1 MTFKVDKEE
10 EVVGTGGRLESGG
23 GCVLRVGQLLR
34 NRGRQ
39 VLSFDC
45 YGLGTTRKSPG
56 KRVSVRSCLDQ
67 VAL

>member
-39 VLSFDC
+39 VLSFDW
-45 YGLGTTRKSPG
+45 YNKEITWKMSLSEELSRSGGL
-56 KRVSVRSCLDQ
+56 
-67 VAL
+67 